1 MGADEVAAQG
11 KASVSVLSRFLLQPR
26 FLFVK
31 PNTKR
36 GFTYVGSF
44 YFSSSGFKRSSA
56 VSACSF

>member
-1 MGADEVAAQG
+1 MGADEVGAQG
-11 KASVSVLSRFLLQPR
+11 KASVSVLSRFLLQTR

-44 YFSSSGFKRSSA
+44 YFSSSGFKQSSA
-56 VSACSF
+56 VSARSF